1 SPPPWRC
8 DRQWS
13 RQTYCRRASPCHR
26 DGYHQ
31 PSLTAGNVIGK
42 GLDHTQ
48 GTHRVHIEY
57 MGPGFVVDAPAIP
70 ALLMST
76 SMATSLS
83 CLAAFRTLS
92 ASVTSIGTILSMPPE
107 SCAKRRS
114 LLAASGLRHAANTH
128 HPSAKY

>member
-57 MGPGFVVDAPAIP
+57 MGPGFVVDIA
-70 ALLMST
+70 
-76 SMATSLS
+76 
-83 CLAAFRTLS
+83 
-92 ASVTSIGTILSMPPE
+92 
-107 SCAKRRS
+107 S
-114 LLAASGLRHAANTH
+114 LLPRRAGNPGAVDEHVYGHILELPCSVPDAFGIGYVHWDDIEHA
-128 HPSAKY
+128 P